1 MRLVKKREY
10 FGLDSLPQAEFIR
23 QVILFPAEFSRHFFL
38 GRIFC
43 FDVKFVQ
50 DGQGSLKRERES
62 HSQMKKCLWRI
73 LSGKLD
79 RKTIGNLKRDSKEA
93 FLHLD
98 LLFYHKIGENGILK
112 IRTNRGLSV
121 LQPMNTTSLFV
132 SNHFMN
138 LVLRYFMFD
147 SGDSIED
154 VHQSLRDIFCT
165 LCAKCQ
171 AIFFVISKALK
182 AAKSLPIGRSP
193 TEMPPRSTVI
203 FKKQKRVG
211 GNNKSSFEGGPLES
225 LLRSFESKKS
235 SRKPL
240 PSKSQ
245 NISET

>member
-50 DGQGSLKRERES
+50 DGQGSLKREREPLTNEKMS
-62 HSQMKKCLWRI
+62 LEDFIWKARQKNHWKSQERFQGGFFYIWTSFSITKL
-73 LSGKLD
+73 GK
-79 RKTIGNLKRDSKEA
+79 IE
-93 FLHLD
+93 F
-98 LLFYHKIGENGILK
+98 LK

-193 TEMPPRSTVI
+193 TEMHHRPTVI

-211 GNNKSSFEGGPLES
+211 GNNKSSFYRPLES
-225 LLRSFESKKS
+225 LLRSSNL
-235 SRKPL
+235 PL
-240 PSKSQ
+240 KL
-245 NISET
+245 

>member
-1 MRLVKKREY
+1 MEISREI
-10 FGLDSLPQAEFIR
+10 PR
-23 QVILFPAEFSRHFFL
+23 R
-38 GRIFC
+38 
-43 FDVKFVQ
+43 
-50 DGQGSLKRERES
+50 
-62 HSQMKKCLWRI
+62 
-73 LSGKLD
+73 
-79 RKTIGNLKRDSKEA
+79 
-93 FLHLD
+93 
-98 LLFYHKIGENGILK
+98 LFYIWTSFSITKLGKIEFLK

-193 TEMPPRSTVI
+193 TEMPPRPTVI

-225 LLRSFESKKS
+225 LLRSFESKKRLSKAS
-235 SRKPL
+235 SLKK
-240 PSKSQ
+240 SKHIRFISGNKREIQ
-245 NISET
+245 NYFVYVKNYLGVQSR

>member
-1 MRLVKKREY
+1 M
-10 FGLDSLPQAEFIR
+10 EF
-23 QVILFPAEFSRHFFL
+23 
-38 GRIFC
+38 
-43 FDVKFVQ
+43 
-50 DGQGSLKRERES
+50 
-62 HSQMKKCLWRI
+62 
-73 LSGKLD
+73 
-79 RKTIGNLKRDSKEA
+79 
-93 FLHLD
+93 
-98 LLFYHKIGENGILK
+98 LK

-193 TEMPPRSTVI
+193 TEMPPRPTVI

-225 LLRSFESKKS
+225 LLRSFKSPSLKKS
-235 SRKPL
+235 KHIR
-240 PSKSQ
+240 
-245 NISET
+245 NISGNKREIQNYFVYVKNIIEKLLRCPKSVVCAFANFGDSSEHYT